1 VFDASLLYQGWV
13 KIDGPESA
21 HVKAKIQTLE
31 NAASQCI
38 GTAIVRNDCWSFL
51 KGGFILNSPSQT
63 SVLYFQVSSDVEHYT
78 SGKKYLRSD
87 QNSAIL
93 FSCVL
98 LLTATDCKPKCFDNL
113 NQKRLLAALLT

>member
-1 VFDASLLYQGWV
+1 VFDASLLYPGWV

-21 HVKAKIQTLE
+21 HVKAKILTLE

-63 SVLYFQVSSDVEHYT
+63 SVLYFQVSSDVEQYT
-78 SGKKYLRSD
+78 
-87 QNSAIL
+87 
-93 FSCVL
+93 FW
-98 LLTATDCKPKCFDNL
+98 
-113 NQKRLLAALLT
+113 